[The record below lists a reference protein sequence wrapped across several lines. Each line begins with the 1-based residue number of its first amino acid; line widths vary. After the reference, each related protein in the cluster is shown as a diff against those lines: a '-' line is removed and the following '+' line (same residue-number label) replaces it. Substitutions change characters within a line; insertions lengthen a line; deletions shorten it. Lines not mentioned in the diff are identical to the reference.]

1 MNYKRLFDSNPLPIW
16 VISRK
21 DFRFLATNP
30 VATELFGFTP
40 GEFKNMT
47 LADLHTPAEME
58 CFRQAVARED
68 YRSGESCAWR
78 GRTKSGETLDLELK
92 IHPVETRDG
101 PALIV
106 IPLDVRERL
115 GLEQQMQQAQK
126 MEAVGML
133 AGGIAHDF
141 NNLLTIISGYTQM
154 LLAGRTLDEG
164 DRPALEQ
171 ILKASDRA
179 ADLTGQLLNF
189 SRRQNTQPKVLS
201 LNSVVS
207 GMSKMLRR
215 LIGDHVDLRIQ
226 LRDDAGMIRVDT
238 GKAEQVILNLAV
250 NSRDALRKGGKLTIA
265 TRREDLDAKR
275 AAAMR
280 LRPGRYGVLAV
291 NDTGIGMDPKTRNR
305 VFEPFFTTKEQGT
318 GLGLSTVNSIV
329 KQASG
334 GIQVWSEAGVGTSID
349 VYFPRVDEEA
359 PVETPAVPEP
369 AAEGKETILIVEDE
383 EAVRRLMCTALE
395 QNGHR
400 VLIAADGVEALKL
413 ISSHSGPLDLLVT
426 DLLMPGMNG
435 AELARKVTDRLPGI
449 AILYISGYAEEMRQ
463 AGEIDESCFLQKP
476 FAPQALLRKVRDM
489 LDRHDGRPENQRSSA

>member
-1 MNYKRLFDSNPLPIW
+1 MSYKNLFDSNPLPIW
-16 VISRK
+16 VISLQ
-21 DFRFLATNP
+21 DFRFLQTNP
-30 VATELFGFTP
+30 AATELFGFTAL
-40 GEFKNMT
+40 EFKSMT
-47 LADLHTPAEME
+47 LADLHTPAEVE
-58 CFRQAVARED
+58 RFRQALAVED
-68 YRSGESCAWR
+68 YQAAELCGWR
-78 GRTKSGETLDLELK
+78 GRTKSGEMLDLELK
-92 IHPVETRDG
+92 IHPVETRKG

-154 LLAGRTLDEG
+154 LLAGRTLDES

-189 SRRQNTQPKVLS
+189 SRRQNTPPKVLS
-201 LNSVVS
+201 LNAVVS
-207 GMSKMLRR
+207 GMSKMIRR
-215 LIGDHVDLRIQ
+215 LIGDQVDLRIQ

-265 TRREDLDAKR
+265 TRPEDLDQER
-275 AAAMR
+275 AATRR
-280 LRPGRYGVLAV
+280 LRPGRYAVLMV
-291 NDTGIGMDPKTRNR
+291 SDSGTGMDAATRDR

-318 GLGLSTVNSIV
+318 GLGLSTVYSIV
-329 KQASG
+329 KQANG
-334 GIQVWSEAGVGTSID
+334 GIQLWSEKGVGTSID
-349 VYFPRVDEEA
+349 VYFPRIDEEA
-359 PVETPAVPEP
+359 FVETLTEPE
-369 AAEGKETILIVEDE
+369 AAAAGKETILIVEDE
-383 EAVRRLMCTALE
+383 EAVRSLMRTALE
-395 QNGHR
+395 QNGYR

-435 AELARKVTDRLPGI
+435 AELGRKVKDRLPGI
-449 AILYISGYAEEMRQ
+449 GVLYVSGYAEEMRQ
-463 AGEIDESCFLQKP
+463 SGEIDESSFVQKP
-476 FAPQALLRKVRDM
+476 FAPQSLLRKVRDM
-489 LDRHDGRPENQRSSA
+489 LDRSNGRENQKSSA